1 MALPLGN
8 VKLGKKQANDRRNIY
23 TKSDLRKLFNS
34 DVYRQGRHK
43 KASHFW
49 VPLIGIFT
57 GARLN
62 EICQMT
68 TDDIHQD
75 PVTKRWVFDINAN
88 DEQQSKKSLKQP
100 YHARLVPIHKRLIEL
115 GILDYHRSLKTAKQ
129 KRLFPDLPYV
139 SNNNRYGD
147 KLQRW
152 FNRTYRNE
160 CGITTTNTSFHS
172 LRHTVI
178 THLVNDKGVDPNKI
192 AIGLGQTP
200 VGGVTQ
206 TVYTKRQ
213 SHESYFKYFD
223 QIDLSDAFDTKE
235 IRGWKFHLF
244 NRKPV
249 AKKQVPTTQP
259 LAPAT
264 PKKRVTRKTS
274 SKTAKTTQKQS

>member
-1 MALPLGN
+1 M
-8 VKLGKKQANDRRNIY
+8 
-23 TKSDLRKLFNS
+23 
-34 DVYRQGRHK
+34 
-43 KASHFW
+43 
-49 VPLIGIFT
+49 PLIGIFT